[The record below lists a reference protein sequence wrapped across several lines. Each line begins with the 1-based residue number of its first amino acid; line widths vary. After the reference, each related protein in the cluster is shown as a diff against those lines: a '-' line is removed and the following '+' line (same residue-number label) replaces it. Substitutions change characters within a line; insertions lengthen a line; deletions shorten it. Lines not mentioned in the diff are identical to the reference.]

1 MTSLGYGK
9 YDVAWR
15 KVKAERPWIAFL
27 CKKLKEKYWLFFFRK
42 PISWR
47 LFVALDSY
55 KTIYFCSLTDIFARN
70 FYPMTP
76 EGAPEKISQL
86 IADKWWNSNFGT
98 DSLQYILLTVDN
110 FLEKTFKD
118 RNQDSIT
125 GRNDKTLLV
134 VLYIG

>member
-1 MTSLGYGK
+1 M
-9 YDVAWR
+9 
-15 KVKAERPWIAFL
+15 
-27 CKKLKEKYWLFFFRK
+27 
-42 PISWR
+42 
-47 LFVALDSY
+47 
-55 KTIYFCSLTDIFARN
+55 FARN

-76 EGAPEKISQL
+76 EGVPEKISQL